1 MPIRFAAACR
11 GESATIARA
20 LTVPR
25 VRDAANDNVDG
36 LCRDALLRAALRHF
50 AEHGMAAAGQARDN
64 AVQARRVDDREGYQ
78 HWLEICRA
86 LDRRMAATLTARKPR
101 PSGRTRR

>member
-25 VRDAANDNVDG
+25 ARDAANDNAHG
-36 LCRDALLRAALRHF
+36 LCRDDLLRAALRHF
-50 AEHGMAAAGQARDN
+50 AEYGMAAAGRARDN
-64 AVQARRVDDREGYQ
+64 AVQAHRTGDRDAYQ
-78 HWLEICRA
+78 HWLEVCRA
-86 LDRRMAATLTARKPR
+86 LDRRMAAALTARKPR
-101 PSGRTRR
+101 PRSRTRR

>member
-1 MPIRFAAACR
+1 MSIRFAAANR

-25 VRDAANDNVDG
+25 RRSAANDNLPG
-36 LCRDALLRAALRHF
+36 LARDALLRAALRHF
-50 AEHGMAAAGQARDN
+50 AEHGLAAAERARDE
-64 AVQARRVDDREGYQ
+64 ALRAGHAGDSEGYK

-86 LDRRMAATLTARKPR
+86 LDRRMAARLVAGKR
-101 PSGRTRR
+101 